1 MAVYRDAKCKLCRR
15 EGTKLFL
22 KGEKCFMQKCPFK
35 KRPTPPGQHAAS
47 RKKVSE
53 YGLQLREKQKTK
65 RIYGVQ
71 EGQFRAYYEAADRM
85 KGITGENML
94 SLLERRLDN
103 VIFRMG
109 IGASR
114 AQARQLVNH
123 GHFLVNGKK
132 VNIPSYIIKVGDV
145 ITVKENKIS
154 NKYFEAIKAMKVGVM
169 PKWLEFNPEK
179 LEGKIL
185 SLPARDD
192 IDSQIAEH
200 MIVELYSK

>member
-1 MAVYRDAKCKLCRR
+1 MATYREAKCRLCRR
-15 EGTKLFL
+15 EGGKLFL
-22 KGEKCFMQKCPFK
+22 KGDKCYTGKCPFE
-35 KRPTPPGQHAAS
+35 KRPTPPGVHGAG

-53 YGLQLREKQKTK
+53 YGQQLREKQKVK

-71 EGQFRAYYEAADRM
+71 EGQFRTYYEKADRM

-114 AQARQLVNH
+114 AQSRQLVNH

-132 VNIPSYIIKVGDV
+132 VNIPSYIIKVGDI
-145 ITVKENKIS
+145 ITVKENKTS
-154 NKYFEAIKAMKVGVM
+154 NKYFEGIKAMKVGVM

-185 SLPARDD
+185 ALPARDD